1 MKAEIQPRAAKHP
14 AAPQRSRLLPFWGRD
29 VGPRYAV
36 RRGSKLKELAR
47 GDPWTPCPSAC
58 ASGKTRGGVRYACPG
73 NPYPPA
79 LAIARART
87 LLLCGLRPEQQRT
100 QSHEPDL

>member
-1 MKAEIQPRAAKHP
+1 MKVEIQPWAAKNP
-14 AAPQRSRLLPFWGRD
+14 ATPQRFRLLLRRD

-36 RRGSKLKELAR
+36 QRGSKLKELAR